1 MVGENELR
9 RRAPGP
15 RPRPRRQP
23 LGTAGKSKTL
33 RPSLTSKPSERKL
46 AFSVPGP
53 DTRPR
58 GGESC
63 SSRSEPEPEG
73 SEVPEGRQA
82 CPQRGS
88 PGTHRQ
94 PLPPARGSNAG
105 ALRGLP
111 PNGKRTLRPARVPKP
126 RGRLRTPPRPY
137 FGESRKH
144 EGRNAGPAGRA
155 GASAPRPPAEAS
167 PSLPFWE
174 RIASPVLRSPNTDSG
189 PSIFAAG
196 HTSGCTYTADS
207 WRRFLGPAAAT
218 PAAAATQR
226 GPGPAMPQGMLGT
239 PLHLLPRPPG
249 PFSACAAA
257 GQGGKE
263 RRGGERRVNVQEVRS
278 RKGGLITFAQLES
291 EQEGREGRTEVRFL
305 HRERKLLGC
314 ACAFAH
320 SSAF

>member
-1 MVGENELR
+1 MVGKNELR

-15 RPRPRRQP
+15 RPRPRRQRWAQRASP
-23 LGTAGKSKTL
+23 RHCGHRSPVNRASGNSPFLFPVPTRGL
-33 RPSLTSKPSERKL
+33 EVER
-46 AFSVPGP
+46 AA
-53 DTRPR
+53 PR
-58 GGESC
+58 GQN
-63 SSRSEPEPEG
+63 RN
-73 SEVPEGRQA
+73 
-82 CPQRGS
+82 QRGQRCRRAARRVRSGGARGPTASHS
-88 PGTHRQ
+88 PRRGSQT
-94 PLPPARGSNAG
+94 PARSAGFLPTGSGRCA
-105 ALRGLP
+105 P
-111 PNGKRTLRPARVPKP
+111 PRSPNP

-137 FGESRKH
+137 FGGSRKH

-155 GASAPRPPAEAS
+155 GGSAPRPPAEAS

-291 EQEGREGRTEVRFL
+291 E
-305 HRERKLLGC
+305 
-314 ACAFAH
+314 
-320 SSAF
+320 